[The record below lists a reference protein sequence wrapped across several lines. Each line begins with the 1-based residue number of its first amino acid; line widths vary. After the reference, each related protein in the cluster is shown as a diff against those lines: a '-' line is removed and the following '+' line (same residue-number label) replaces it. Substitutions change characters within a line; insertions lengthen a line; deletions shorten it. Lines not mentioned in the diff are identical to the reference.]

1 MNRPPLDKTRN
12 HIALLFHSNWLKIT
26 PHYYFNEIHWGKP
39 HHVAISMKLLE
50 NHIALLFHRSY
61 SKITSR
67 CYFTEVTRK
76 SHRVAISDEI
86 TQNHTAL
93 LFHKKLL
100 KITLRCY
107 FTRNYTKSHHDAISM
122 KVWIVFRE
130 LMIFILNGKNFQWNH
145 ISIRRRL
152 GGKQWIENFPKKF
165 LTLWKSRKSANLMK
179 IVSFLLSPLPQS
191 KHGNFNSAPLS
202 VMSFSCN

>member
-1 MNRPPLDKTRN
+1 
-12 HIALLFHSNWLKIT
+12 
-26 PHYYFNEIHWGKP
+26 
-39 HHVAISMKLLE
+39 MKLLE

-67 CYFTEVTRK
+67 CYFTEVTQK
-76 SHRVAISDEI
+76 SHRVAISSKYSKSNRVAISDEI

-107 FTRNYTKSHHDAISM
+107 FTRIYSKSHGVAISI
-122 KVWIVFRE
+122 KVWFVFRE
-130 LMIFILNGKNFQWNH
+130 LIFILNGKNFQWNH

-152 GGKQWIENFPKKF
+152 GGKWWIENFPKILF
-165 LTLWKSRKSANLMK
+165 NFVKSRKSATLMK
-179 IVSFLLSPLPQS
+179 IGSFLLFPLPP
-191 KHGNFNSAPLS
+191 KLARKF
-202 VMSFSCN
+202 

>member
-1 MNRPPLDKTRN
+1 MSGNLISVCWWGESADHYTIYDET
-12 HIALLFHSNWLKIT
+12 IALSLPWNEQLIFA
-26 PHYYFNEIHWGKP
+26 FNLICFQ
-39 HHVAISMKLLE
+39 SYCL
-50 NHIALLFHRSY
+50 STY

-67 CYFTEVTRK
+67 CYFTEVTRKSHRVAISSKYSK

-107 FTRNYTKSHHDAISM
+107 FTRNYSKSHRVAISM

-130 LMIFILNGKNFQWNH
+130 LMILFWM
-145 ISIRRRL
+145 
-152 GGKQWIENFPKKF
+152 EKKF
-165 LTLWKSRKSANLMK
+165 NETMSA
-179 IVSFLLSPLPQS
+179 
-191 KHGNFNSAPLS
+191 SARDLGT
-202 VMSFSCN
+202 NDG